1 MSKVMK
7 GMIINEYRARLGEHE
22 DAMLISIRGV
32 SGIDT
37 TALRTGLAKKGIRIS
52 VVRNALFRPAF
63 EGTKLE
69 KLHELMVG
77 QNAIAFGG
85 ESVVNV
91 AREIVELVQ
100 KYPGIELKGAVL
112 DGELFSGEEGVKRL
126 SKFPTRDEAIA
137 QDVALILGPARK
149 LMAAVKG
156 PGSTIAGIIKTI
168 EDKLEKGEAI
178 AKVG

>member
-1 MSKVMK
+1 MSKQMK
-7 GMIINEYRARLGEHE
+7 GMIIDEYRARVGEHE

-32 SGIDT
+32 SGIET
-37 TALRTGLAKKGIRIS
+37 TAMRAGLAEKGIRIS

-69 KLHELMVG
+69 KLHDLMVG

-91 AREIVELVQ
+91 AREIVELVA
-100 KYPGIELKGAVL
+100 KYPGIELKGAIL
-112 DGELFSGEEGVKRL
+112 DGELFVGEEGVKRL

-137 QDVALILGPARK
+137 KDVALILGPGRK
-149 LMAAVKG
+149 LMASVKG
-156 PGSTIAGIIKTI
+156 PGARLAGIVKSI